1 MAEYGSPW
9 VPPTDLPSETAPPEA
24 PPQTGDILGKPTNRD
39 AAPTRGGP
47 HSGVEVPEQVDRSA
61 TLRRPSQPAT
71 ATKGREGT
79 GAADEHGEGPAADE
93 HREETETSGDRG
105 EGTGAAG
112 EHGFDERTDARQEAA
127 VKAADRVVE
136 GAQNARA
143 GLESIP
149 PEAWIEVAQAAD
161 LPLDRLSDLQDELSL
176 IERIADQLPIAG
188 PSESLSLGLEAMT
201 TVSVIEADLAELQDA
216 AGSVATTSGNVVSRI
231 LARVMKVWNPAAKW
245 LLKLISNLLTPKE
258 WSLTGGIGIPGL
270 AHASISVTFG

>member
-1 MAEYGSPW
+1 LDHDSGMAEYGSPW

-39 AAPTRGGP
+39 AAPTRGSP

-71 ATKGREGT
+71 ANKGR
-79 GAADEHGEGPAADE
+79 
-93 HREETETSGDRG
+93 

-258 WSLTGGIGIPGL
+258 WSLTGGIVIPGL